1 MRKILP
7 ILTLA
12 FASFFIYSC
21 DNNDDEV
28 VQIEDQDTYGIAYDI
43 NNANFTRINSTLYQ
57 YTNEFVDPLV
67 ESDVVLIYTQT
78 GTSNNS
84 PVWKLMPYTF
94 YVNNANDD
102 NIEYTFDFSKFDIA
116 INVNST
122 PTLNLDSN
130 PTYYSGKRFRVVV
143 VPAKTGKNASA
154 AVDHNDYNAVIKFY
168 GIDES
173 KIKVKN

>member
-1 MRKILP
+1 MRKIFP

-28 VQIEDQDTYGIAYDI
+28 VQIEDNDTYGTAYDL
-43 NNANFTRINSTLYQ
+43 NATFTRTNSNLYQ
-57 YTNEFVDPLV
+57 YTNQFNSPLI
-67 ESDVVLIYTQT
+67 ESDVVLIYMQT
-78 GTSNNS
+78 GTTNNS
-84 PVWKLMPYTF
+84 PIWKLLPYTF
-94 YVNNANDD
+94 YVNNANNDEV
-102 NIEYTFDFSKFDIA
+102 NYTFDFSKFDIA
-116 INVNST
+116 IYVNST
-122 PTLNLDSN
+122 STLNLDSN
-130 PTYYSGKRFRVVV
+130 STYYSGKRFRVVV

-154 AVDHNDYNAVIKFY
+154 VVDHNDYNAVIKFY